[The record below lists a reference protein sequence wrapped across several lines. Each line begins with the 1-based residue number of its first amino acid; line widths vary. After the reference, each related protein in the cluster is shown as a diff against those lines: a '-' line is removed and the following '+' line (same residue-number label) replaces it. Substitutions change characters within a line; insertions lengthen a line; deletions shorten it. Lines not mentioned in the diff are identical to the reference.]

1 MGESTRRITRAVL
14 SALEG
19 GAPVVTATVVRGPA
33 DTRGVLEGPALGDRL
48 LVRAGGSR
56 LGSLGGGP
64 LEEAVAKDCLAALSA
79 SPRRNAESHHYTPDG
94 RLVHRLDEE
103 AGGAYHVMIELFEAP
118 AQLLV
123 VGGGHIGVSL
133 AEMGAHIGFSVAV
146 VDDRPEYANR
156 ERFPW
161 ADQVLCGDFVEVLR
175 SFSVTPGTYIVLVT
189 RGHKQDELSLRQVVT
204 SPAAYVGMI
213 GSKRRTATVLQH
225 LADDGYPLG
234 ALERVHTPIGLDI
247 GAETPEEIA
256 VSILAEII
264 QMRRGGS
271 GSRMSEQRP
280 AKIRA
285 PRSSG

>member
-1 MGESTRRITRAVL
+1 MGESTREITRAVL

-79 SPRRNAESHHYTPDG
+79 SPRRNVESRHYTPDG
-94 RLVHRLDEE
+94 RLVRRLDEE
-103 AGGAYHVMIELFEAP
+103 ADAAYQVLIELFEAP

-133 AEMGAHIGFSVAV
+133 AEMGAHVGFSVAV

-161 ADQVLCGDFVEVLR
+161 AEEGLC
-175 SFSVTPGTYIVLVT
+175 
-189 RGHKQDELSLRQVVT
+189 
-204 SPAAYVGMI
+204 
-213 GSKRRTATVLQH
+213 
-225 LADDGYPLG
+225 
-234 ALERVHTPIGLDI
+234 
-247 GAETPEEIA
+247 
-256 VSILAEII
+256 
-264 QMRRGGS
+264 
-271 GSRMSEQRP
+271 
-280 AKIRA
+280 
-285 PRSSG
+285 